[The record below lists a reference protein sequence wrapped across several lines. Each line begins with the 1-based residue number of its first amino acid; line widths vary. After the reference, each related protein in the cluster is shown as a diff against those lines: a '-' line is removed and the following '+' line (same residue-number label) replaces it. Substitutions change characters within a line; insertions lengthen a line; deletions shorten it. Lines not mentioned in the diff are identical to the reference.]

1 MSKTKRTSQLLL
13 LLLSSLIIFLLSLS
27 IGYANTSFIKVLQV
41 FLGQADTTMSLI
53 VFKIRLPRI
62 LACMLGGASLA
73 MSGVLLQTLTK
84 NPLADSGILGINAGA
99 GLIIAV

>member
-1 MSKTKRTSQLLL
+1 MTSKQKRTSKLLL
-13 LLLSSLIIFLLSLS
+13 LLLCLLIVFLLSLS

-62 LACMLGGASLA
+62 LACMLQGASCHVRSLVA
-73 MSGVLLQTLTK
+73 NLTK
-84 NPLADSGILGINAGA
+84 NPLADSGILEQ
-99 GLIIAV
+99 